1 MQATF
6 AEKEAEW
13 RDQMTIL
20 KRELVAKD
28 KKVQVMGLQIKGCGA
43 QVVGHWTTDL
53 EAHGSNLHSELG
65 LLSLFSFFLS
75 SLYFSLSISISH
87 TSLK

>member
-1 MQATF
+1 MQAAF

-28 KKVQVMGLQIKGCGA
+28 KKVQVSRHPLALSVISSA
-43 QVVGHWTTDL
+43 QR
-53 EAHGSNLHSELG
+53 A
-65 LLSLFSFFLS
+65 
-75 SLYFSLSISISH
+75 
-87 TSLK
+87 

>member
-28 KKVQVMGLQIKGCGA
+28 KKVQVKITFLGTFM
-43 QVVGHWTTDL
+43 VNV
-53 EAHGSNLHSELG
+53 SN
-65 LLSLFSFFLS
+65 
-75 SLYFSLSISISH
+75 II
-87 TSLK
+87 